1 MNPFCIKNR
10 EISHKTF
17 SINNEKYE
25 IIKLPDGLLKKAK
38 EQDNLKEFIKTTKHH
53 IRNYITKEKANTDI
67 NSYRISDDI
76 SGPLY
81 DIFKSAKGEYE
92 VKVIT
97 FGTSNTALTLLM
109 HTVWTYKIYIQD
121 YNKDTGEL
129 TLRYYLYDHFGLD
142 ANDIF
147 EHRQQLF
154 LDWFVL
160 QHFYGYKPFAT
171 EFCFDEKIILK

>member
-1 MNPFCIKNR
+1 
-10 EISHKTF
+10 
-17 SINNEKYE
+17 
-25 IIKLPDGLLKKAK
+25 
-38 EQDNLKEFIKTTKHH
+38 
-53 IRNYITKEKANTDI
+53 
-67 NSYRISDDI
+67 
-76 SGPLY
+76 
-81 DIFKSAKGEYE
+81 
-92 VKVIT
+92 
-97 FGTSNTALTLLM
+97 M

-147 EHRQQLF
+147 EHRQQFF

-160 QHFYGYKPFAT
+160 QYFYGYKPFAT